1 MLSPS
6 GIGLDRPLSA
16 SMSEYAVASWL
27 FERDYPHPAVDL
39 GVAKAL
45 GRDVDFSQRQRQR
58 KQFPAS
64 ITHSF
69 IIGQNTE
76 EEEFDWED
84 MSPTLLSSTIGF
96 SRERPVV
103 PANATLSE
111 QDASKGWGIRDVR
124 NIKPYMCF

>member
-1 MLSPS
+1 
-6 GIGLDRPLSA
+6 
-16 SMSEYAVASWL
+16 MSTSL
-27 FERDYPHPAVDL
+27 
-39 GVAKAL
+39 
-45 GRDVDFSQRQRQR
+45 
-58 KQFPAS
+58 
-64 ITHSF
+64 
-69 IIGQNTE
+69 QNTE